1 MKKNLFLFLLTIFC
15 LVGGSLGFTLE
26 RYLDV
31 ELTKRKFIPLPAELL
46 TNPLTQSLA
55 ANVEGRVINK
65 GENYLILS
73 KNPKDKQGLIIYVE
87 EASGL
92 TAFTEQRNTTVRSLR
107 LADIKMGDYL
117 VGGVNIL
124 LKDTAGAGNTS
135 AHKTGDPIG
144 QRFAVGREGP

>member
-1 MKKNLFLFLLTIFC
+1 MKKNLFLFLLIIFC
-15 LVGGSLGFTLE
+15 LVGISLGFVLE

-31 ELTKRKFIPLPAELL
+31 ELTKRKFVPLPAELL

-65 GENYLILS
+65 GENYLTLS
-73 KNPKDKQGLIIYVE
+73 KNLKDKQGLRIYVE

-92 TAFTEQRNTTVRSLR
+92 TAFTEQRTTIVRSLR
-107 LADIKMGDYL
+107 LADIKTGDYL

-124 LKDTAGAGNTS
+124 LKDVAGVGNTS
-135 AHKTGDPIG
+135 AHKAGDLIG
-144 QRFAVGREGP
+144 QRFAVGREEP

>member
-1 MKKNLFLFLLTIFC
+1 M
-15 LVGGSLGFTLE
+15 GGGLGFALE

-31 ELTKRKFIPLPAELL
+31 ELAKRKFIPLPAELL
-46 TNPLTQSLA
+46 TNPLTQALA

-65 GENYLILS
+65 GENYLTLS

-92 TAFTEQRNTTVRSLR
+92 TAFTEQRNTAVRPLR

-124 LKDTAGAGNTS
+124 LKDMAGVGNTLT
-135 AHKTGDPIG
+135 HKAGDLIG